1 MPPLIILG
9 PQQAF
14 TRKSVLIEQERGS
27 FYTYSPE
34 FDEILDDCS
43 TNYYTVE
50 WGVGQEQHKVFVV
63 RESDTVIHPERKHQA
78 KWNALISLRFL

>member
-50 WGVGQEQHKVFVV
+50 
-63 RESDTVIHPERKHQA
+63 
-78 KWNALISLRFL
+78 